1 MANYAYTNMGITPTT
16 LTDAVDDSKFGQI
29 QALLFTVNASNFI
42 ISIKNATTEIFGINT
57 TAPQGNYALYVQG
70 DANISGTINT
80 NGNPVA
86 TLADATAL
94 AIALG

>member
-42 ISIKNATTEIFGINT
+42 ISIKNATAAIFGINQST
-57 TAPQGNYALYVQG
+57 RPGFLTGRR
-70 DANISGTINT
+70 
-80 NGNPVA
+80 PVK
-86 TLADATAL
+86 
-94 AIALG
+94 GQVYPRGVYNK

>member
-42 ISIKNATTEIFGINT
+42 ISIKNDTAAIFGINQST
-57 TAPQGNYALYVQG
+57 RPGFLTGRR
-70 DANISGTINT
+70 
-80 NGNPVA
+80 PVK
-86 TLADATAL
+86 
-94 AIALG
+94 GQVYPRGVYNK

>member
-42 ISIKNATTEIFGINT
+42 ISIKNATTEIFGINQST
-57 TAPQGNYALYVQG
+57 QSGFLTGRRPVKGQLYPRGVY
-70 DANISGTINT
+70 NK
-80 NGNPVA
+80 
-86 TLADATAL
+86 
-94 AIALG
+94 

>member
-42 ISIKNATTEIFGINT
+42 ISIKNATAAIFGINQST
-57 TAPQGNYALYVQG
+57 RPGFLTGRRPV
-70 DANISGTINT
+70 
-80 NGNPVA
+80 NGQVYPRGVYNK
-86 TLADATAL
+86 
-94 AIALG
+94 